1 MIKFFFIILIFVSNQ
16 VFASLKGETLICD
29 KDKIGYNFLSKNIV
43 NVLGINLNESK
54 TFSVKH
60 FYQLTDNVIF
70 IKEQSDLIDQEESL
84 TLRPIGWIFRRNLD
98 YVSLDYVNGDWVRKF
113 SWTCNKTSL
122 DQLEI
127 RINNKLNKLL
137 KANEP
142 K

>member
-1 MIKFFFIILIFVSNQ
+1 M
-16 VFASLKGETLICD
+16 
-29 KDKIGYNFLSKNIV
+29 

-60 FYQLTDNVIF
+60 FYQLTENVIF
-70 IKEQSDLIDQEESL
+70 IKEQSDLIDQEEIL

-113 SWTCNKTSL
+113 SWTCDKTSS

>member
-43 NVLGINLNESK
+43 NVLGINLNKSK

-60 FYQLTDNVIF
+60 FYQLTENVIF
-70 IKEQSDLIDQEESL
+70 IIEQSDLIDQEESL

-98 YVSLDYVNGDWVRKF
+98 YVSLDYVNGD
-113 SWTCNKTSL
+113 
-122 DQLEI
+122 
-127 RINNKLNKLL
+127 
-137 KANEP
+137 
-142 K
+142 